1 MAGLHSGAQYFF
13 FFYLIVMLTS
23 VTALFYCQLLA
34 ALLPDAQT
42 AVALFPATLFFFIA
56 FGGFIAPLPNLPN
69 WLGCWAPEVSF
80 VRWSYQ
86 ALIINEFDGNPT
98 NIWPTKLEYQHN
110 PMFYFLQ
117 NLGFNGYSK
126 WYSVPVLLLN
136 CVVLRSMT
144 YYVLKYVNHEKR

>member
-1 MAGLHSGAQYFF
+1 
-13 FFYLIVMLTS
+13 MLTS

-56 FGGFIAPLPNLPN
+56 FGGFIAPIPNLPS
-69 WLGCWAPEVSF
+69 WLGSWAPLVSF

-86 ALIINEFDGNPT
+86 ALIINEFEGNPT
-98 NIWPTKLEYQHN
+98 NVWPTELALQAN
-110 PMFYFLQ
+110 PEFMFL
-117 NLGFNGYSK
+117 NRLGFNGYNK
-126 WYSVPVLLLN
+126 WYSVPILLLN
-136 CVVLRSMT
+136 CVILRIMT